1 MSLYQKH
8 RPKTTKGLIGQ
19 NSAVVAIN
27 QFLQS
32 KNRNHALLITGPS
45 GCGKTTIGRI
55 LKEELQC
62 GDPDY
67 NEVNTADFKG
77 IDTIRD
83 VRRNMT
89 LSPISGEC
97 RIWLIDECHK
107 LTNDAQNAL
116 LKLLEDTPAH
126 VYFFLATTDPQKLL
140 KTILTRCDEIKVT
153 AMKQDKLVD
162 LVTKVATK
170 EGYSVSEDVI
180 LEIAEAADGS
190 ARKALVI
197 LEQVGNLKTEEEQLA
212 AIKTTT
218 LNKDGAFELAR
229 ALMNPRTGWADV
241 TPLLRILKDEEAEG
255 VRYCVLGY
263 ARSCMVGKED
273 KPPNMKFAA
282 RAFRVIDIFSG
293 NFYDSK
299 QAGLAA
305 ACWEVICC

>member
-1 MSLYQKH
+1 
-8 RPKTTKGLIGQ
+8 
-19 NSAVVAIN
+19 
-27 QFLQS
+27 
-32 KNRNHALLITGPS
+32 
-45 GCGKTTIGRI
+45 
-55 LKEELQC
+55 
-62 GDPDY
+62 
-67 NEVNTADFKG
+67 
-77 IDTIRD
+77 
-83 VRRNMT
+83 
-89 LSPISGEC
+89 
-97 RIWLIDECHK
+97 
-107 LTNDAQNAL
+107 L

-140 KTILTRCDEIKVT
+140 KTIVTRCDEIKVT

-170 EGYSVSEDVI
+170 EGYSLTEDVI

-197 LEQVGNLKTEEEQLA
+197 LEQVGSLKTEAEQLA

-229 ALMNPRTGWADV
+229 ALMNPTKAWADV
-241 TPLLRILKDEEAEG
+241 TPLLRALKDEEAEG

-263 ARSCMVGKED
+263 ARSCMIGKED